1 MQHDLFV
8 NPNRRARGVYPLV
21 VVLQADVVEAETRI
35 VAPLTTTQVVP
46 KPPTRIL
53 PLVSHGGHDYV
64 VILRLVGVLRT
75 RELGQP
81 IGSIASCRDDISRAL
96 DLLFFGI

>member
-1 MQHDLFV
+1 
-8 NPNRRARGVYPLV
+8 
-21 VVLQADVVEAETRI
+21 
-35 VAPLTTTQVVP
+35 
-46 KPPTRIL
+46 
-53 PLVSHGGHDYV
+53 VSHGGHDYV
-64 VILRLVGVLRT
+64 VIMRLVGVLRT